1 MLLFSAYSLPLDRNG
16 DLKKAQSTVKWPVP
30 SGCQL
35 KVTLSSVLLPTRLD
49 YFFSYIKTELNV
61 SVPTSNSIRS
71 KSKWK
76 YSVIDKTV
84 TKRLSFENLVFN
96 CSLCLQQIADTC

>member
-1 MLLFSAYSLPLDRNG
+1 MASAQWLPIKGHAVLC
-16 DLKKAQSTVKWPVP
+16 AFAH
-30 SGCQL
+30 
-35 KVTLSSVLLPTRLD
+35 KVGL
-49 YFFSYIKTELNV
+49 FFSYIKTEQKV

-84 TKRLSFENLVFN
+84 TKRLSFEK
-96 CSLCLQQIADTC
+96 I

>member
-1 MLLFSAYSLPLDRNG
+1 MASAQWLPIKGHAVLC
-16 DLKKAQSTVKWPVP
+16 AFAH
-30 SGCQL
+30 
-35 KVTLSSVLLPTRLD
+35 KVGL
-49 YFFSYIKTELNV
+49 FFSYIKTEQKV

-84 TKRLSFENLVFN
+84 TKILRFENLVFN